1 MEAAVKMR
9 VKSHKY
15 CFLYVLSAGHPRSKT
30 IKTSNFSEKSVFKL
44 AGKMLNLQDKTNTS
58 VDIKKTYETPAAE
71 WLTVES
77 RNYFLASH
85 DSVSDDEDPFNK

>member
-1 MEAAVKMR
+1 MKAA
-9 VKSHKY
+9 Y
-15 CFLYVLSAGHPRSKT
+15 QTP
-30 IKTSNFSEKSVFKL
+30 
-44 AGKMLNLQDKTNTS
+44 
-58 VDIKKTYETPAAE
+58 ETE

>member
-1 MEAAVKMR
+1 M
-9 VKSHKY
+9 
-15 CFLYVLSAGHPRSKT
+15 LY
-30 IKTSNFSEKSVFKL
+30 
-44 AGKMLNLQDKTNTS
+44 LQDKTNTS